1 MESEVKIH
9 DKVFVPYIN
18 ENLLQNRILE
28 IAEQMNQELRDANPI
43 FLAILNGS
51 FFFAADLLR
60 ELDFHCQI
68 SFVRVASYQGTQS
81 TGEVKEL
88 LGIDENLKGRN
99 VVVLEDIVDTGLTM
113 QNIVEWVSQ
122 QEANQVKVATMT
134 VKREALTLDVP
145 LHYVGFDVPNKFL
158 VGYGL
163 DYDQL
168 GRNLKGIYQP
178 KE

>member
-1 MESEVKIH
+1 MQIH
-9 DKVFVPYIN
+9 DKVFIPYIN
-18 ENLLQNRILE
+18 ENLVQNRILE
-28 IAEQMNQELRDANPI
+28 MAEQMNQELRDTNPI

-113 QNIVEWVSQ
+113 QNIVEWVQKQ
-122 QEANQVKVATMT
+122 QANQVKVATMT
-134 VKREALTLDVP
+134 VKREALTIEVP
-145 LHYVGFDVPNKFL
+145 LDYVGFDVPNKFL

-178 KE
+178 KD